1 MNGGASVTIEGRRV
15 DVIYRDLDAV
25 EHWVAEANEGRFE
38 IDAVDGWL
46 TGMPNT

>member
-25 EHWVAEANEGRFE
+25 EHWVSEANEGRFE
-38 IDAVDGWL
+38 S
-46 TGMPNT
+46 TR